1 MVKKLTNPS
10 NKKTIKELEKAICR
24 NKTLNAN
31 LEEFVQKLTRKHQHI
46 STK

>member
-1 MVKKLTNPS
+1 MVKRLANPS

-24 NKTLNAN
+24 KKNLNAN
-31 LEEFVQKLTRKHQHI
+31 LQEFVQKLTRKHQHI